1 MIPELELLCDK
12 LKSRVDSKRISL
24 EFLSESSL
32 KVVPAAQDTFPIT
45 VTFENGQFEV
55 AAAKWRAEFDQLDQ
69 ASAAIC
75 WLLTPYYRIV
85 RSAKTGSDIA
95 TWIEIYTNEGWEGTK
110 YVYFVDSSTLESPVE
125 DADEII
131 IVTQAVFLDS
141 AFPSYYPAAHLDEAG
156 YPVGTILG
164 ETTYS
169 NHTGDW
175 APVGVPIAE

>member
-12 LKSRVDSKRISL
+12 LKSRVDSKRIYL
-24 EFLSESSL
+24 EFPSETSL
-32 KVVPAAQDTFPIT
+32 RIVPAAQDSFSLE
-45 VTFENGQFEV
+45 VSFENGLYEV
-55 AAAKWRAEFDQLDQ
+55 SAAKWLSEFDQLEQ

-85 RSAKTGSDIA
+85 RSAKSGSDIA
-95 TWIEIYTNEGWEGTK
+95 TWIEIYTNEGWEGTR
-110 YVYFVDSSTLESPVE
+110 YVYFVDPSTLQSPID
-125 DADEII
+125 DADEIVI
-131 IVTQAVFLDS
+131 LQQAVFLDS
-141 AFPSYYPAAHLDEAG
+141 AFETYYPAAHLDEAR

-169 NHTGDW
+169 NHSGDW